1 MKHRCL
7 SFSCLVLLS
16 GVLAGCFSFEK
27 SYPEMRYFALSTSRA
42 NPAVT
47 AALDGVLALRPLRI
61 SPSYARTEFVY
72 RTGDVTLESDFY
84 NEFFIPPS
92 RLITDEV
99 RRWFEASGLFRTIV
113 DSASPIEPNYLLEGA
128 VQAIYGEY
136 RPSAPPRAALELQFF
151 LLANK
156 EEGVEVLLQKSFS
169 KKVDVPDDTASALV
183 RGWNRALEEI
193 LTELEGALRDTL
205 AGE

>member
-1 MKHRCL
+1 MKNRCL

-27 SYPEMRYFALSTSRA
+27 SYPETRYFALSTSRA

-61 SPSYARTEFVY
+61 SPSYAGTEFVY

-99 RRWFEASGLFRTIV
+99 RRWFEASGLFKTVV
-113 DSASPIEPNYLLEGA
+113 DSASPIEPDYLLEGA

-136 RPSAPPRAALELQFF
+136 HRSAPPRAAMELQFF

-156 EEGVEVLLQKSFS
+156 EGGVEVLLQKNFS
-169 KKVDVPDDTASALV
+169 KKVDLPDDTAPALV
-183 RGWNRALEEI
+183 RGWNHALGEI
-193 LTELEGALRDTL
+193 LTELEATLRDAL